1 MLQVFIKFKG
11 MSMGTVLVENVYA
24 LLSIREPLVTAKGL
38 KELAW
43 IIIGQV
49 PLM

>member
-1 MLQVFIKFKG
+1 MLQVSIKFKG
-11 MSMGTVLVENVYA
+11 MSMGTVLVETVYA
-24 LLSIREPLVTAKGL
+24 LLSIREQLVTAKGL